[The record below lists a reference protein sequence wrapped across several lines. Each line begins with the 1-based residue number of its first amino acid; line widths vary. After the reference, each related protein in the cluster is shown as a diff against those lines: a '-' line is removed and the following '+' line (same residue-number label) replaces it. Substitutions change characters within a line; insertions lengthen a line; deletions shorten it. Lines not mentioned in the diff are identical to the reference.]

1 MDQPQYNPQPPAPR
15 TSDPVEMATL
25 TVQAVDQ
32 IGAAAA
38 SEIEKAAN
46 SFEKRA
52 SDIAEKMRKL
62 AAGVREHSQL
72 AGASV
77 AEFCEKSTSVIE
89 TIRALQE
96 RLDRQPTIGQ
106 IGRRGEQ

>member
-1 MDQPQYNPQPPAPR
+1 MTEKELSEADRDNRLNSHAHR
-15 TSDPVEMATL
+15 AASDPVEMATL
-25 TVQAVDQ
+25 TVRAVDQ

-46 SFEKRA
+46 ALEQRA
-52 SDIAEKMRKL
+52 SEIAEKLRNL
-62 AAGVREHSQL
+62 AAAVREHSQL

-77 AEFCEKSTSVIE
+77 SEFCEKSTSVIE

-96 RLDRQPTIGQ
+96 RLDR
-106 IGRRGEQ
+106 RREQ